1 MINFKLLKSVIL
13 QVIPKYMTSIEKLT
27 SNTTLSI
34 KDEQIIKLKLY
45 IWIYFTI
52 DRWY

>member
-27 SNTTLSI
+27 SNTTLKY
-34 KDEQIIKLKLY
+34 KDEQINKTQT
-45 IWIYFTI
+45 IYLDIF
-52 DRWY
+52 YN